1 LKIHTLRTNQDSATA
16 ILVFLIA
23 LNDGRSE
30 ILWIILEIILFLFIT
45 EKYRL
50 EIFYVFGFSG
60 DFSDAVHPL
69 VFVGVSLE
77 RQIPERFA
85 FQGVF

>member
-1 LKIHTLRTNQDSATA
+1 MKIHTLRTNQDSVTA

-23 LNDGRSE
+23 LNDSKSE
-30 ILWIILEIILFLFIT
+30 ILWIILEIIPFLFIT

-50 EIFYVFGFSG
+50 EIFHVFGFSS
-60 DFSDAVHPL
+60 DLSDAVHPL
-69 VFVGVSLE
+69 LFVGMSLE

-85 FQGVF
+85 VPGVF